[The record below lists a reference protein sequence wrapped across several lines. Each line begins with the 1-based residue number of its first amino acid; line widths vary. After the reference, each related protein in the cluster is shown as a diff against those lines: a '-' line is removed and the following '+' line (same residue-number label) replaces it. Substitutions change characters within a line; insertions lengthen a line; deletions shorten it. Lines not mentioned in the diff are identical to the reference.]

1 MFQHFF
7 SDYLVKL
14 QETNQQWWQDLELSR
29 AAVNTPLNKAMQEV
43 NFEDSAKLFEQAA
56 NQPAAILKVQ
66 AEWWQ
71 QQLQIWQN
79 VALAGNTECLVN
91 AEKGDKR
98 FSNEAWRQEIV
109 FNFIKQSYLLFSK
122 SYMDTIDA
130 IEGLDEKTRERIT
143 FFSRQAINAL
153 SPSNFIATN
162 PELLKLTLEQNGQN
176 LLAGLEQLK
185 EDMESSADILK
196 VRMTNNNAFRVGEDV
211 ANTKGDVVFKNELFE
226 LIQYKPLTKKV
237 NGTPLLIVPPF
248 INKYYIL
255 DLREKNSMVKWL
267 LEQGHSVFM
276 MSWRNPG
283 EDQAQVEFGD
293 YVTEGVAKAVS
304 AIEDITGQDQ
314 INAAGYCIGGTV
326 LASTVAYY
334 AAKRMKKRI
343 KSASFFTTLLDFS
356 QPGEVGAYINDTII
370 GAIEAQNSAKG
381 YMDGRS
387 LSVTFSLLREN
398 SLYWNYYVDNYLK
411 GHSPVDFDLLYWN
424 SDSTNV
430 SAATHNFLLRQ
441 LYLENKL
448 VQDKGVK
455 VGGVWIDLNKIKIP
469 SYFISTKED
478 HIALWQGTYRGALQ
492 VGGNKTFVLGE
503 SGHIAGIVN
512 HPDKKKYGFWT
523 SDTLDETADE
533 WIANAEHQEGSW
545 WHHWHNW
552 LLGFNPKEQV
562 EPFNQGSELFPVL
575 EKAPV
580 NTLNRYCRLF
590 QKKRKKKQRLLSA
603 RMCNKQKTDLDKVGL
618 FYCY

>member
-14 QETNQQWWQDLELSR
+14 QETNHQWWHDFEVNK
-29 AAVNTPLNKAMQEV
+29 AVVNSPLNKAMQEV
-43 NFEDSAKLFEQAA
+43 NFEDTAKLFEQAA
-56 NQPAAILKVQ
+56 NQPAAILKLQ
-66 AEWWQ
+66 AQWWE

-79 VALAGNTECLVN
+79 VALAGNQAQIIE

-98 FSNEAWRQEIV
+98 FSNEAWQNEAMYS
-109 FNFIKQSYLLFSK
+109 FIKQSYLLFSK
-122 SYMDTIDA
+122 TYLDTIESL
-130 IEGLDEKTRERIT
+130 EGLDEKTKERII

-185 EDMESSADILK
+185 EDVESSADILK
-196 VRMTNNNAFRVGEDV
+196 VRMTNNNAFRVGDDV
-211 ANTKGDVVFKNELFE
+211 ATTAGDVVFQNELFE
-226 LIQYKPLTKKV
+226 LIQYRPLTEKV
-237 NGTPLLIVPPF
+237 NATPLLIVPPF

-255 DLREKNSMVKWL
+255 DLTAKNSMVRWL

-276 MSWRNPG
+276 ISWRNPG
-283 EDQAQVEFGD
+283 KAQAHVEFGD
-293 YVTEGVAKAVS
+293 YVTEGVVKAVS
-304 AIEDITGQDQ
+304 AIEEITGQEQ

-343 KSASFFTTLLDFS
+343 KSATFFTTLLDFS

-370 GAIEAQNSAKG
+370 SAIEMQNNAKG

-411 GHSPVDFDLLYWN
+411 GNSPVDFDLLYWN

-430 SAATHNFLLRQ
+430 SAASHNFLLRE

-455 VGGVWIDLNKIKIP
+455 IGGVWIDLNKIKIP
-469 SYFISTKED
+469 SYFVSTKED
-478 HIALWQGTYRGALQ
+478 HIALWQGTYRGALHT
-492 VGGNKTFVLGE
+492 GGNKTFVLGE

-512 HPDKKKYGFWT
+512 HPAKNKYGYWLN
-523 SDTLDETADE
+523 DTLDDSADE
-533 WIANAEHQEGSW
+533 WLSNAEHKEGSW
-545 WHHWHNW
+545 WTHWNEW
-552 LLGFNPKEQV
+552 LLQYNPQEQV
-562 EPFNQGSELFPVL
+562 EPFPVGSENYPVID
-575 EKAPV
+575 EAPGQYV
-580 NTLNRYCRLF
+580 
-590 QKKRKKKQRLLSA
+590 KQVLPVKES
-603 RMCNKQKTDLDKVGL
+603 
-618 FYCY
+618 

>member
-14 QETNQQWWQDLELSR
+14 QQTNQQWWENFEQNKE
-29 AAVNTPLNKAMQEV
+29 AAQSPLNKAMQEL
-43 NFEDSAKLFEQAA
+43 NFDDASKIFEQAA
-56 NQPAAILKVQ
+56 NQPAVLLQ
-66 AEWWQ
+66 LQSQWWE

-79 VALAGNTECLVN
+79 AALMGNTESVIT
-91 AEKGDKR
+91 EDRGDKR
-98 FSNEAWRQEIV
+98 FIDDAWKNDP
-109 FNFIKQSYLLFSK
+109 FYSFIKQSYLLFSK
-122 SYMDTIDA
+122 SYIDTINS
-130 IEGLDEKTRERIT
+130 IEGIDEKTKERVA
-143 FFSRQAINAL
+143 FFSRQAINAM

-162 PELLKLTLEQNGQN
+162 PELMKLTLERNGEN
-176 LLAGLEQLK
+176 LLDGLEQLQADV
-185 EDMESSADILK
+185 EASADILK
-196 VRMTNNNAFRVGEDV
+196 IRMTNNNAFRLGVDV
-211 ANTKGDVVFKNELFE
+211 ANTEGDVVFQNDLFE
-226 LIQYKPLTKKV
+226 LIQYHPKTPQV
-237 NGTPLLIVPPF
+237 NATPLLIVPPF

-255 DLREKNSMVKWL
+255 DLREKNSMVRWL

-283 EDQAQVEFGD
+283 VAQKDQEFGD
-293 YVTEGVAKAVS
+293 YVTEGVVKAVT
-304 AIEDITGQDQ
+304 AIEDITGKEQ

-343 KSASFFTTLLDFS
+343 KTATFFTTLLDFS
-356 QPGEVGAYINDTII
+356 QPGEVGAYINETII
-370 GAIEAQNSAKG
+370 DAIEKQNNAKG

-398 SLYWNYYVDNYLK
+398 SLYWNYYIDNYLK
-411 GHSPVDFDLLYWN
+411 GSSPMEFDLLYWN

-430 SAATHNFLLRQ
+430 AAKCHNFLLRE

-478 HIALWQGTYRGALQ
+478 HIALWQGTYRGALNT
-492 VGGNKTFVLGE
+492 GGNKTFVLGE

-512 HPDKKKYGFWT
+512 HPEKKKYGYWLN
-523 SDTLDETADE
+523 DNLDDSADE
-533 WIANAEHQEGSW
+533 WLNNASHNEGSW
-545 WHHWHNW
+545 WTHWDQW
-552 LLGFNPKEQV
+552 LQGFEADEKI
-562 EPFNQGSELFPVL
+562 EPFNQGSELHPVIG
-575 EKAPV
+575 KAPGNYV
-580 NTLNRYCRLF
+580 
-590 QKKRKKKQRLLSA
+590 KQVLPIV
-603 RMCNKQKTDLDKVGL
+603 DKEDVDKESVDPEASENQA
-618 FYCY
+618 

>member
-14 QETNQQWWQDLELSR
+14 QETNQQWWHDLELNK
-29 AAVNTPLNKAMQEV
+29 AAVNSPLNKAMQEV
-43 NFEDSAKLFEQAA
+43 NLEDTAKLFEQVT
-56 NQPAAILKVQ
+56 NQPAKLLNLQ
-66 AEWWQ
+66 AQWWE

-79 VALAGNTECLVN
+79 VALIGNQNQIIE

-98 FSNEAWRQEIV
+98 FSNEAWQNEAMYS
-109 FNFIKQSYLLFSK
+109 FIKQSYLLFSK
-122 SYMDTIDA
+122 TYLDTVESLD
-130 IEGLDEKTRERIT
+130 GLDEKTKERII

-162 PELLKLTLEQNGQN
+162 PELLKLTLEQNGEN
-176 LLAGLEQLK
+176 LLTGLEQLK
-185 EDMESSADILK
+185 EDFESSADILK
-196 VRMTNNNAFRVGEDV
+196 VRMTNNNAFRLGDDV
-211 ANTKGDVVFKNELFE
+211 ATTKGDVVFKNDLFE
-226 LIQYKPLTKKV
+226 LIQYHPLTEKV
-237 NGTPLLIVPPF
+237 NATPLLIVPPF

-255 DLREKNSMVKWL
+255 DLTEKNSMVRWL

-283 EDQAQVEFGD
+283 KAQANVEFGD
-293 YVTEGVAKAVS
+293 YITEGVVKAVA
-304 AIEDITGQDQ
+304 AIEDITGQEQ

-343 KSASFFTTLLDFS
+343 KSATFFTTLLDFS

-370 GAIEAQNSAKG
+370 SAIEAQNNAKG

-411 GHSPVDFDLLYWN
+411 GNSPVDFDLLYWN

-430 SAATHNFLLRQ
+430 SAASHNFLLRE

-455 VGGVWIDLNKIKIP
+455 IGGVWIDLNKIKIP

-478 HIALWQGTYRGALQ
+478 HIALWQGTYRGALNT
-492 VGGNKTFVLGE
+492 GGNKTFVLGQ

-512 HPDKKKYGFWT
+512 PPAKNKYGYWLN
-523 SDTLDETADE
+523 DNLDDSADE
-533 WIANAEHQEGSW
+533 WFSNADYKEGSW
-545 WHHWHNW
+545 WTHWHEW
-552 LLGFNPKEQV
+552 LLTFNTKEQV
-562 EPFNQGSELFPVL
+562 EPFSIGSENHPLIGPAPGEYVKQTLPL
-575 EKAPV
+575 EGA
-580 NTLNRYCRLF
+580 
-590 QKKRKKKQRLLSA
+590 
-603 RMCNKQKTDLDKVGL
+603 
-618 FYCY
+618 

>member
-1 MFQHFF
+1 MYQHFF

-14 QETNQQWWQDLELSR
+14 QETNQKWWEDLELSR
-29 AAVNTPLNKAMQEV
+29 AAVNSPLNKAMQEV
-43 NFEDSAKLFEQAA
+43 NFEDTTKLFESAA
-56 NQPAAILKVQ
+56 NQPAAMLQIQ

-71 QQLQIWQN
+71 QQLRIWQN
-79 VALAGNTECLVN
+79 VALAQNSESIVE

-98 FSNEAWRQEIV
+98 FSNEEWQSDV
-109 FNFIKQSYLLFSK
+109 FYNFIKQSYLLFSK
-122 SYMDTIDA
+122 TYLQTIDS
-130 IEGLDEKTRERIT
+130 IEGLDEKAKERIS
-143 FFSRQAINAL
+143 FFSRQAINAM

-162 PELLKLTLEQNGQN
+162 PELLKLTLEQNGEN
-176 LLAGLEQLK
+176 LLSGLEQLK
-185 EDMESSADILK
+185 EDVESSADILK
-196 VRMTNNNAFRVGEDV
+196 IRMTNNNAFRLGDDV
-211 ANTKGDVVFKNELFE
+211 ANTAGEVVYRNELFE
-226 LIQYKPLTKKV
+226 LIQYRPMTEKV
-237 NGTPLLIVPPF
+237 HATPLLIVPPF

-255 DLREKNSMVKWL
+255 DLRQKNSMVRWL

-283 EDQAQVEFGD
+283 KEQSQVEFGD

-304 AIEDITGQDQ
+304 AIEDITGQEQ

-326 LASTVAYY
+326 LASTIAYY

-343 KSASFFTTLLDFS
+343 KSATFFTTLLDFS
-356 QPGEVGAYINDTII
+356 QPGEVGAYINDTIVS
-370 GAIEAQNSAKG
+370 AIEAQNNAKG

-411 GHSPVDFDLLYWN
+411 GQSPVDFDLLYWN

-430 SAATHNFLLRQ
+430 SSTCHNFMLRE
-441 LYLENKL
+441 LYLNNKL

-469 SYFISTKED
+469 SYFVSTKED
-478 HIALWQGTYRGALQ
+478 HIALWQGTYRGALN

-512 HPDKKKYGFWT
+512 HPSKNKYGFWT
-523 SDTLDETADE
+523 NDSLDESADE
-533 WIANAEHQEGSW
+533 WLSNATHTEGSW
-545 WHHWHNW
+545 WTHWHQW
-552 LLGFNPKEQV
+552 LLGFSPEEQV
-562 EPFNQGSELFPVL
+562 EPFSTGNEQFPVL
-575 EKAPV
+575 GPAPGDYV
-580 NTLNRYCRLF
+580 
-590 QKKRKKKQRLLSA
+590 KQVLPVKEEVTS
-603 RMCNKQKTDLDKVGL
+603 
-618 FYCY
+618 

>member
-14 QETNQQWWQDLELSR
+14 QQTNQQWWDNFEQNKE
-29 AAVNTPLNKAMQEV
+29 AAQSPLNQAMQEL
-43 NFEDSAKLFEQAA
+43 NFDDASKIFEQAA
-56 NQPAAILKVQ
+56 NQPAVLLQ
-66 AEWWQ
+66 LQSQWWE

-79 VALAGNTECLVN
+79 AALMGNTESVIS
-91 AEKGDKR
+91 EDRSDKR
-98 FSNEAWRQEIV
+98 FIDDAWKNDP
-109 FNFIKQSYLLFSK
+109 FYSFIKQSYLLFSK
-122 SYMDTIDA
+122 SYIDTINS
-130 IEGLDEKTRERIT
+130 IEGIDEKTKERVA

-162 PELLKLTLEQNGQN
+162 PELMKLTLERNGEN
-176 LLAGLEQLK
+176 LLDGLEQLQADV
-185 EDMESSADILK
+185 EASADILK
-196 VRMTNNNAFRVGEDV
+196 IRMTNNNAFRLGVDV
-211 ANTKGDVVFKNELFE
+211 ANTEGDVVFQNELFE
-226 LIQYKPLTKKV
+226 LIQYYPKTPQV
-237 NGTPLLIVPPF
+237 NATPLLIVPPF

-255 DLREKNSMVKWL
+255 DLREKNSMVRWL

-283 EDQAQVEFGD
+283 EAQKDTEFGD
-293 YVTEGVAKAVS
+293 YVTEGVVKAVA
-304 AIEDITGQDQ
+304 AIENITGKEQ

-343 KSASFFTTLLDFS
+343 KTATFFTTLLDFS
-356 QPGEVGAYINDTII
+356 QPGEVGAYINETII
-370 GAIEAQNSAKG
+370 NAIEKQNDGKG

-398 SLYWNYYVDNYLK
+398 SLYWNYYIDNYLK
-411 GHSPVDFDLLYWN
+411 GSSPMEFDLLYWN

-430 SAATHNFLLRQ
+430 AAKCHNFLLRE

-455 VGGVWIDLNKIKIP
+455 VGGVWMDLNKIKIP

-478 HIALWQGTYRGALQ
+478 HIALWQGTYRGALNT
-492 VGGNKTFVLGE
+492 GGNKMFVLGE

-512 HPDKKKYGFWT
+512 HPEKKKYGYWLN
-523 SDTLDETADE
+523 DNLDDSADE
-533 WIANAEHQEGSW
+533 WLNNASHNEGSW
-545 WHHWHNW
+545 WTHWDQW
-552 LLGFNPKEQV
+552 LQGFEADEKV
-562 EPFNQGSELFPVL
+562 EPFNQGSELHPVIG
-575 EKAPV
+575 KAPGNYV
-580 NTLNRYCRLF
+580 
-590 QKKRKKKQRLLSA
+590 KQVLPIV
-603 RMCNKQKTDLDKVGL
+603 DKEVVDVQAPKSDA
-618 FYCY
+618 

>member
-1 MFQHFF
+1 MLQHFF

-14 QETNQQWWQDLELSR
+14 QETNQKWWEDLELSR
-29 AAVNTPLNKAMQEV
+29 AAANSPLNKAMQEV
-43 NFEDSAKLFEQAA
+43 NLEDTTKLFESAA
-56 NQPAAILKVQ
+56 NQPAALLKIQ
-66 AEWWQ
+66 ADWWQ

-79 VALAGNTECLVN
+79 VALTANTEEIVK

-98 FSNEAWRQEIV
+98 FAHEEWQNDIF

-122 SYMDTIDA
+122 TYLETIES
-130 IEGLDEKTRERIT
+130 IEGLDEKSKERIS
-143 FFSRQAINAL
+143 FFSRQAINAM
-153 SPSNFIATN
+153 SPSNYIATN
-162 PELLKLTLEQNGQN
+162 PELLKLTLEQNGEN

-185 EDMESSADILK
+185 EDVESSADILK
-196 VRMTNNNAFRVGEDV
+196 IRMTNNNAFRIGEDI
-211 ANTKGDVVFKNELFE
+211 ANTQGDVVFQNELFE
-226 LIQYKPLTKKV
+226 LIQYRPMTEKV
-237 NGTPLLIVPPF
+237 NATPLLIVPPF

-255 DLREKNSMVKWL
+255 DLREKNSMVRWL
-267 LEQGHSVFM
+267 LEQGHAVFM

-283 EDQAQVEFGD
+283 KEQRNVEFGD
-293 YVTEGVAKAVS
+293 YVTDGVAKAVS

-326 LASTVAYY
+326 LASTIAYY

-370 GAIEAQNSAKG
+370 NAIEAQNSAKG

-411 GHSPVDFDLLYWN
+411 GNSPVDFDLLYWN

-430 SAATHNFLLRQ
+430 AADTHNFMLRE
-441 LYLENKL
+441 LYLNNKL
-448 VQDKGVK
+448 VEDKGVK
-455 VGGVWIDLNKIKIP
+455 IGGVWIDLNKIKVP

-478 HIALWQGTYRGALQ
+478 HIALWQGTYRGALN

-512 HPDKKKYGFWT
+512 HPAKGKYGFWT
-523 SDTLDETADE
+523 NDSLDDNADE
-533 WIANAEHQEGSW
+533 WLANADHTEGSW
-545 WHHWHNW
+545 WTHWDQW
-552 LLGFNPKEQV
+552 LLGFNPDEQV
-562 EPFNQGSELFPVL
+562 EPFKVGSEQFPVL
-575 EKAPV
+575 GPAPGSYV
-580 NTLNRYCRLF
+580 
-590 QKKRKKKQRLLSA
+590 KQVLPIKET
-603 RMCNKQKTDLDKVGL
+603 N
-618 FYCY
+618 